1 MTAQEIY
8 QAFLQDIQQQSSDF
22 AWIQTPFPQP
32 LLSKNT
38 PFLGVVIGGSGVT
51 IARMWDTDQ
60 GLDYEIQTQI
70 SLPHWTSISE
80 MAEYIGEHLSP
91 DIAVVALNFAFPIS
105 SFLRDK
111 KLDATL
117 IRSTKSG
124 VFHESIDT
132 PIGQTCEQIFQEHV
146 NRHIS
151 VSLANDTSCLLLAGQ
166 EQAQT
171 SDILGLIVGT
181 GFNMAF
187 LDDQSHLINL
197 ESGNM
202 SNLDFPQTTHYID
215 IKSHNPG
222 AQLFE
227 KTVAGYY
234 LYQHYNYQ
242 ISEELKAISSTQE
255 LSYKAQYGNPEEQT
269 LAQTLL
275 QQSATYVAAHLAALA
290 EYRQYSEVS
299 VMAEG
304 SLIIKGY
311 QYQDMVSKIYHTLTP
326 IPLTWYNHEQ
336 SSLLGCAKLV
346 V

>member
-1 MTAQEIY
+1 MNAHQIY
-8 QAFLQDIQQQSSDF
+8 HSFLQDINQQSSDF
-22 AWIQTPFPQP
+22 SWIKTPFPQP
-32 LLSKNT
+32 LVFENR

-51 IARMWDTDQ
+51 IAQMWHTDQ
-60 GLDYEIQTQI
+60 GIDFDIQTQAP
-70 SLPHWTSISE
+70 LPDWSSISE
-80 MAEYIGEHLSP
+80 MAEYIHPYITE
-91 DIAVVALNFAFPIS
+91 DIDVVAINFAFPIA
-105 SFLRDK
+105 SFLRDDR
-111 KLDATL
+111 LDATL

-124 VFHESIDT
+124 VFRDSIGT
-132 PIGQTCEQIFQEHV
+132 SIGKTCENIFQTFLG
-146 NRHIS
+146 RMIT

-166 EQAQT
+166 EQAHT

-187 LDDQSHLINL
+187 IEDNYLINL

-202 SNLDFPQTTHYID
+202 SNLDFPMTTHYID
-215 IKSHNPG
+215 SKSHNPG
-222 AQLFE
+222 SQLFE

-269 LAQTLL
+269 FAQTLL

-311 QYQDMVSKIYHTLTP
+311 QYQNMVTKIYTSLTAIP
-326 IPLTWYNHEQ
+326 ITWYNHEQ

-346 V
+346 M